1 MTLTHGD
8 RLGKYE
14 IVASL
19 GSGGMGEVYR
29 ALDPRLEREVAIKVL
44 RSLASSTEAQA
55 RLWREAR
62 AAASVSHPGVCQI
75 YDVGESD
82 EQLFIVMEL
91 LTGESLATR
100 LKAGAI
106 KPDEAVTTSLGILS
120 ALSAL
125 HSRHIV
131 HRDLKPSNVFLT
143 SGGIKLLDFGLA
155 RSRESGSGVE
165 VTLTKTGMV
174 VGTPRYMAP
183 EQWSEGA
190 LDPRSDLFATGAILF
205 EMLSGQ
211 PAFPGNDLM
220 QVYHAVMSGHP
231 AALTGSASV
240 SAIDGVIHRA
250 LEKRLEDRYQSAEA
264 MAQALRSAMTLSTD
278 TSSTVTVRPTTRLIA
293 VPFRMLRPDA
303 DVDFLSF
310 SLPDAILSSLA
321 GIQSLVVR
329 STLAGAGYSSDDGV
343 DLKKIAE
350 AGVDAV
356 LCGTLL
362 RAAGQIRVNAQ
373 LLEAPSGTILWSKTI
388 QLELKDIFEVQDQLA
403 RAIVESLSI
412 PLSSGDQRRLR
423 RDLPASAR
431 AYEFYLRGNQLA
443 YDISMLQVAGEMYRS
458 ALDED
463 PDFAPAWAK
472 LGRVHRILAKYG
484 VEGSHEHLRKADE
497 SFRRALEIN
506 PDLSVAHNLYT
517 NFEIESLG
525 RAKEAVARLL
535 GRTRAQAA
543 DPELFAG
550 LVIACRFCGLLDAS
564 LAADRHARRLDP
576 TVRTSA
582 AYTHFMRGDWERAVA
597 TDADDLRWVTNWTLP
612 MLGRSA
618 EAIASYRANEQRP
631 LPEMVHLLMRASRQL
646 LEDDREKALASIHQF
661 RTMHVFDPEGVYFV
675 VRALVKLGQLSPA
688 LDLLERQVV
697 EAGFFCPQGLLC
709 DPWLDPVRGE
719 RRFNAIVARARERS
733 QDAEAEFHRLGGD
746 QLLASA

>member
-1 MTLTHGD
+1 MSFARGD

-29 ALDPRLEREVAIKVL
+29 ALDPRLEREVAIKVI
-44 RSLASSTEAQA
+44 RSLSSNAETQA

-62 AAASVSHPGVCQI
+62 AAASVSHPGICQI

-91 LTGESLATR
+91 LTGDSLATR

-106 KPDEAVTTSLGILS
+106 KPDEAVTTALGILG

-125 HSRHIV
+125 HSRQIV
-131 HRDLKPSNVFLT
+131 HRDLKPSNVFIT
-143 SGGIKLLDFGLA
+143 DGGIKLLDFGLA
-155 RSRESGSGVE
+155 RSSEASGTE
-165 VTLTKTGMV
+165 QTLTKTGMV

-183 EQWSEGA
+183 EQWAEGA
-190 LDPRSDLFATGAILF
+190 LDPRSDLFAAGAILF

-220 QVYHAVMSGHP
+220 QVYHAIMSGQP
-231 AALTGSASV
+231 AALAGSTSV

-250 LEKRLEDRYQSAEA
+250 LEKRPEDRYQSADA
-264 MAQALRSAMTLSTD
+264 MAQALRSAMTLSPD
-278 TSSTVTVRPTTRLIA
+278 TSTVTVRPTTRLIA
-293 VPFRMLRPDA
+293 VPFRMLRPDP

-329 STLAGAGYSSDDGV
+329 STLAGAGYTSDEGLN
-343 DLKKIAE
+343 LKKIATD

-362 RAAGQIRVNAQ
+362 RAGGQIRVNAQ

-388 QLELKDIFEVQDQLA
+388 QLEMKDIFDVQDQLA

-443 YDISMLQVAGEMYRS
+443 YDISMLHVAGEMYQS

-463 PDFAPAWAK
+463 PRFAPAWAK
-472 LGRVHRILAKYG
+472 LGRIHRVLAKYG
-484 VEGSHEHLRKADE
+484 TEGRDEHFRKADE
-497 SFRRALEIN
+497 AFRRALEIN
-506 PDLSVAHNLYT
+506 PDLSIAHNLYT

-535 GRTRAQAA
+535 GRTRTQAA

-550 LVIACRFCGLLDAS
+550 LVIACRYCGLLDAS

-576 TVRTSA
+576 AIRTSV
-582 AYTHFMRGDWERAVA
+582 AYTHFMRGDWERVVA
-597 TDADDLRWVTNWTLP
+597 ADADDLRWITNWALP
-612 MLGRSA
+612 ILGRSA
-618 EAIASYRANEQRP
+618 EAIASYRANEQRA
-631 LPEMVHLLMRASRQL
+631 LPPTVHLWLRASRQV
-646 LEDDREKALASIHQF
+646 LEGERDEALSSIHQF
-661 RTMHVFDPEGVYFV
+661 STMHAFDPEGVYFI
-675 VRALVKLGQLSPA
+675 VRALVKLDQPSPA
-688 LDLLERQVV
+688 LDLLEQHVV
-697 EAGFFCPQGLLC
+697 EAGFFCHQALVS
-709 DPWLDPVRGE
+709 DPWLDSVRGD
-719 RRFNAIVARARERS
+719 RRFNAIVKRARERS
-733 QDAEAEFHRLGGD
+733 QDAEAEFRRLGGD
-746 QLLASA
+746 RLLATV